1 MNVPVNQPNVTVD
14 IINITDNTK
23 GFRFFVQPIEQTGDI
38 TNYTFYIDKYNIKL
52 EPNSNTSDKFIQ
64 ELQYKDEG
72 QYFYYIPN
80 NTGLYYIAGFCKN
93 SLGIESTG
101 VLYSGIIPVQ
111 QIVREVSIKNLN
123 CFTPEIQLTDGT
135 ISGGMLNI
143 GQLDYFETRAPYCYV
158 GFDIDYSSPTTQEV
172 RDKSPN
178 FLTYD
183 FTSFFREKVLDINYR
198 VIPAIDIKKDPNSGV
213 LLDYSFLKN
222 LSGDVYSNTSTSF
235 TPEITESAKYDLNI
249 QKLPLSFGS
258 GQNNIINPQSRY
270 FVFDYTNNYQSYLGA
285 NTIFTDGTDN
295 NGTDLFNPEYQSAEE
310 YSGTLNLVVS
320 GVLPL
325 SALKKK
331 VQVSLPGFYNSY
343 YLVIEATDEEFDSSA
358 GGNIKDN
365 TSDRYSNKEGY
376 SILRVQHNSISR
388 SKVLQM
394 FKNYYRKDNKL
405 IFDFKDGLPQ
415 DEGIDS
421 IVILP
426 FKNEQNLQN
435 PNTKEYFDQ
444 FILLKYLDR
453 VSNLKSDFN
462 YTVELIDSQNEAQV
476 RLTTSLSPDSPLL
489 NSKIFSARIYYLN
502 SLEAHTLD
510 LYLRLANY
518 STASLINFLS
528 STSLIDKYIV
538 LNKFIN
544 DDKDYTSTVA
554 ASYQG
559 VVYFFTPESFHNIA
573 WPNQDYCIK
582 NFKSQGARMLDFDAD
597 GIATGP
603 QFFDYFPRAQAEIN
617 GQYPQD
623 EKYKTSYRCLD
634 SYKYSTNSNDILILQ
649 NPENVPSSGING
661 SPEFLGAYDPG
672 NIGDQDSPA
681 IPDFKSV
688 RNDLGLFASK
698 NIYSVK
704 VLKVGT
710 QKDDMYSIIEFVL
723 DMPDAEDFIVQGISG
738 TDMVLEKGIKNID
751 GVSYHYFIAKFV
763 SSCGIEEDPK
773 LYGFD
778 IDKKSILDSK
788 KIISFVVYPTAIKIV
803 EDEIDVPYFSKFYLL
818 ATDLENNQFNIL
830 KNCTYTLLENNT
842 DCKDTCCVDPSNPIV
857 NRAPKAEFYILSK
870 YIDNQQSLSHFPQG
884 RIYNSKSTSSF
895 GGTTVIE
902 ADAYIDPEAES
913 PLNKYERRVFGSTQ
927 WHYIAKNSNSTGKNI
942 LLFYQKP
949 NPSQDLLHLA
959 IACYPEHNI
968 SLKKIIISVKTV
980 NNGGQ
985 DVIAFNNYE
994 DPSTIKWSSSD
1005 IVDIFNFENTIKN
1018 YPIIFSIPDFSFS
1031 NSTKDLFNAF
1041 LKDYSAFT
1049 VANREFAIKIS
1060 LIDRNNDK
1068 KEQTFIFLPITAS
1081 LQSTNLYYQTA
1092 STPSISS
1099 ITFNFDKQDF
1109 NLITGQNTIVDLNY
1123 DLIGAQEAKNYY
1135 RSKIEYIINN
1145 PTTGFSIHNL
1155 YENKISI
1162 SGINNTGDYYINMT
1176 AKIGPTTIID
1186 TETFRF
1192 KFYPSPQTFSTGV
1205 SLYNTSSFGNI
1216 FIQNNGTNNNINIY
1230 KPNILT
1236 FNIND
1241 SGPNTLGSPYNGSI
1255 FKEKISE
1262 AFAIGK
1268 ITSGQIINSQPEPGV
1283 LFSQNALAYG
1293 TYGIYGDLPLSY
1305 TIHTQNM
1312 QTGAYAFYNVF
1323 NNKFTGTINILDIF
1337 PPQVAGGG
1345 GSPGGGG
1352 GGGSPGGGLGGG
1364 LIP

>member
-14 IINITDNTK
+14 IINITESTK
-23 GFRFFVQPIEQTGDI
+23 GFRFFIQPIEQTGDI

-52 EPNSNTSDKFIQ
+52 EPNSNTSDKLIQ
-64 ELQYKDEG
+64 ELPYKDEG
-72 QYFYYIPN
+72 QYFYYIPT

-101 VLYSGIIPVQ
+101 VLYSGEIPVQ

-123 CFTPEIQLTDGT
+123 CFTPEVGLTDGT
-135 ISGGMLNI
+135 ISGGMLNL

-158 GFDIDYSSPTTQEV
+158 GFDIDYTSPTTQEV
-172 RDKSPN
+172 REKSPD

-183 FTSFFREKVLDINYR
+183 FTPFFREKVLDINYR
-198 VIPAIDIKKDPNSGV
+198 VIPAIDINKDPNSGV

-270 FVFDYTNNYQSYLGA
+270 FVFDYTNNYQAYLGA
-285 NTIFTDGTDN
+285 NTIFADGTDN
-295 NGTDLFNPEYQSAEE
+295 KGADYFNPEYQSAEE

-343 YLVIEATDEEFDSSA
+343 YLIIEATDEEFDSSA
-358 GGNIKDN
+358 GGNVREN
-365 TSDRYSNKEGY
+365 TSDRYSNKEGF
-376 SILRVQHNSISR
+376 SVLRMQHNSISR
-388 SKVLQM
+388 NKVLQM
-394 FKNYYRKDNKL
+394 FKNYYRKDNKI

-415 DEGIDS
+415 SEGIDS

-426 FKNEQNLQN
+426 FKNEQNLQTSN
-435 PNTKEYFDQ
+435 AKEYFDQ
-444 FILLKYLDR
+444 FIFLKYLDR
-453 VSNLKSDFN
+453 VSDLKSDFN

-502 SLEAHTLD
+502 ALEAYTLD
-510 LYLRLANY
+510 LYLRLMNY

-544 DDKDYTSTVA
+544 EDKDYTSTVA

-603 QFFDYFPRAQAEIN
+603 QFFNYFPRAQAEIN
-617 GQYPQD
+617 GQYPID
-623 EKYKTSYRCLD
+623 EKYKTTYRCLD
-634 SYKYSTNSNDILILQ
+634 SYKYSTSSNEILILE

-681 IPDFKSV
+681 VPDFKSV
-688 RNDLGLFASK
+688 RSDLGLFASK
-698 NIYSVK
+698 NIYSIK
-704 VLKVGT
+704 VLKVGA

-738 TDMVLEKGIKNID
+738 TDMILEKGIKNID

-763 SSCGIEEDPK
+763 SSCGIELDPK

-830 KNCTYTLLENNT
+830 KNCTYTLLQNNT

-857 NRAPKAEFYILSK
+857 NRAPQAEFYILSK
-870 YIDNQQSLSHFPQG
+870 YIDNQQTSNFFPYG
-884 RIYNSKSTSSF
+884 KIYNAKTISQ
-895 GGTTVIE
+895 GGRAVL
-902 ADAYIDPEAES
+902 ADNEETNPEDDS
-913 PLNKYERRVFGSTQ
+913 VSVKYERRVFGSAQ
-927 WHYIAKNSNSTGKNI
+927 WHYIAKNSDTSGKNI
-942 LLFYQKP
+942 LLFYKKP
-949 NPSQDLLHLA
+949 NPAQDLLHLA

-968 SLKKIIISVKTV
+968 SLKKIIISAKVV
-980 NNGGQ
+980 DINGQ
-985 DVIAFNNYE
+985 NILTYNNYE
-994 DPSTIKWSSSD
+994 DPSAINWSSSD
-1005 IVDIFNFENTIKN
+1005 IIDTFNFENIIKS
-1018 YPIIFSIPDFSFS
+1018 YPIIFSIPDLSFS
-1031 NSTKDLFNAF
+1031 NSTKDLFNSF
-1041 LKDYSAFT
+1041 LKDYLSFT
-1049 VANREFAIKIS
+1049 QVRRTFAIKIS

-1068 KEQTFIFLPITAS
+1068 KEQTFIFKNEDFSYSSNSPNVIP
-1081 LQSTNLYYQTA
+1081 QSTS
-1092 STPSISS
+1092 STSQISY
-1099 ITFNFDKQDF
+1099 NFIKQDF
-1109 NLITGQNTIVDLNY
+1109 SLITGQNNILDLSF
-1123 DLIGAQEAKNYY
+1123 DLTGSQSAVNYY
-1135 RSKIEYIINN
+1135 RSNIEYHINN
-1145 PTTGFSIHNL
+1145 PTAGFSIHNL
-1155 YENKISI
+1155 YQNKVSV
-1162 SGINNTGDYYINMT
+1162 SGINNTGDYYINIS
-1176 AKIGPTTIID
+1176 AKIGQTTID

-1192 KFYPSPQTFSTGV
+1192 KFYPSIETITTGI
-1205 SLYNTSSFGNI
+1205 SLYNSQTFGNI
-1216 FIQNNGTNNNINIY
+1216 FLKDDSSYEINII
-1230 KPNILT
+1230 KPNNLT
-1236 FNIND
+1236 FNING
-1241 SGPNTLGSPYNGSI
+1241 SGPETIGDPYNGTI
-1255 FKEKISE
+1255 FKDKI
-1262 AFAIGK
+1262 ADVFAVGSIISGK
-1268 ITSGQIINSQPEPGV
+1268 IIHAQPELGV

-1293 TYGIYGDLPLSY
+1293 TYGIYGDLPLTY

-1312 QTGAYAFYNVF
+1312 PTGQYAFYNVF
-1323 NNKFTGTINILDIF
+1323 NNGFTGILNILDIF
-1337 PPQVAGGG
+1337 SGEIP
-1345 GSPGGGG
+1345 